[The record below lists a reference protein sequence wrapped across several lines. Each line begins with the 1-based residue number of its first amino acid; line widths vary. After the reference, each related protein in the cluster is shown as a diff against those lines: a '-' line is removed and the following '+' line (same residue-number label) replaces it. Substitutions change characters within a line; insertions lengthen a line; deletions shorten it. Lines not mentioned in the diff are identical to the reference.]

1 MNESLSRCF
10 TREEVTIALK
20 QIHPTKAPGP
30 DGMSAIFYQKY
41 WSIVGCSITN
51 MVLNVL
57 NSDMSLACLNKTNIA
72 LIPKVNNPKKMFNF
86 RPINLCNVVYK
97 LISKTIA
104 NRFKAILPHII
115 SENQSAFTPDK
126 LITDN
131 VLMAFEL
138 MQFLNHKN
146 AGIDGFMTAK
156 LDISK
161 AFNRVEWGFIQG
173 VMEKLGFNSRWVN
186 LVMKCITSVSYLVI
200 INGATSGNI
209 VPTWGLRQGDPL
221 SPILFLIY
229 TEGLSALINKATRNQ
244 LLTSISICRGYPRVT
259 HLLFVDDSILFCK
272 ASAGESRELKFLL
285 QKYEDASSQKI
296 NTDKSSIFFNPNTAL
311 EVKEEIFS
319 TLGPMQD
326 SRHSKYLGL
335 PSFIGRLKIQ
345 VFSILKERIGQ
356 KLVGWKGNSSLWGG
370 GKSL

>member
-1 MNESLSRCF
+1 MF
-10 TREEVTIALK
+10 
-20 QIHPTKAPGP
+20 
-30 DGMSAIFYQKY
+30 
-41 WSIVGCSITN
+41 
-51 MVLNVL
+51 
-57 NSDMSLACLNKTNIA
+57 LACLNKTNIA

-138 MQFLNHKN
+138 MHFLNHKN
-146 AGIDGFMTAK
+146 ARIDGFMTAK

-186 LVMKCITSVSYLVI
+186 LVMKCITSVSYSVI

-259 HLLFVDDSILFCK
+259 HLLFADDNILFCK

-311 EVKEEIFS
+311 EVKEEIFA
-319 TLGPMQD
+319 TLGPMQY